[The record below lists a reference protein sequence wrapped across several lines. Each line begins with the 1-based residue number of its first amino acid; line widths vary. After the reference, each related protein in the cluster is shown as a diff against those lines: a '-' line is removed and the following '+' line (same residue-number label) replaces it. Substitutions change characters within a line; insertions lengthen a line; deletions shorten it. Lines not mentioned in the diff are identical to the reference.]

1 LISFPCPSF
10 CPYSFLPVTNVI
22 AIATIHHSLPLSLPA
37 IAAALF
43 AAALGRSVAAATEHI
58 PRSLHNE
65 AAAAVVITQGMFAY
79 SLVFLF
85 FLVSSAEVKSF
96 FCFLFLFCFLLL

>member
-1 LISFPCPSF
+1 VISFPCPFF

-22 AIATIHHSLPLSLPA
+22 AIATIPPSLPLSLPA

-58 PRSLHNE
+58 PSFLHND
-65 AAAAVVITQGMFAY
+65 AAAAVVITLRYVVY
-79 SLVFLF
+79 SLVFF
-85 FLVSSAEVKSF
+85 GFVSSAEVKSF
-96 FCFLFLFCFLLL
+96 FCFLFLLLGRE

>member
-1 LISFPCPSF
+1 VISFPCPFF

-22 AIATIHHSLPLSLPA
+22 AIATIPLSLPA

-58 PRSLHNE
+58 PSFLHNE
-65 AAAAVVITQGMFAY
+65 AAAAVVIT
-79 SLVFLF
+79 
-85 FLVSSAEVKSF
+85 
-96 FCFLFLFCFLLL
+96 